1 MSRDLVRR
9 LITLERA
16 IPIVRMPKPMTDEH
30 RAEFVALQALVVAIM
45 LGDLKA
51 GEDPMQAL
59 FRGIER
65 AHDASDRVTKI
76 RYGFARRLDHARCI
90 ALNGADSVAVPHDW
104 FERSA
109 ALMQHPLAAEAL
121 PFFTSLYFD
130 HADFTADGSDTDRM
144 TVIGDD
150 GVERYL
156 RPDRVDNLMPP
167 TGWRGHSLII
177 RRTV

>member
-1 MSRDLVRR
+1 MSRELVRR
-9 LITLERA
+9 LNTLERA
-16 IPIVRMPKPMTDEH
+16 IPLVRIPKPMTDER

-65 AHDASDRVTKI
+65 AHDASDRVTNI

-90 ALNGADSVAVPHDW
+90 ALNGADSVAIPRDW
-104 FERSA
+104 FERST
-109 ALMQHPLAAEAL
+109 ALLQHPLAAEAL
-121 PFFTSLYFD
+121 PSFLNLYFE
-130 HADFTADGSDTDRM
+130 HPDFTAEHSDTELM
-144 TVIGDD
+144 TLIGND

-156 RPDRVDNLMPP
+156 RPDKVGVEIPP
-167 TGWRGHSLII
+167 HGWRGQGTSNSCM
-177 RRTV
+177 R

>member
-9 LITLERA
+9 LSTLERA
-16 IPIVRMPKPMTDEH
+16 IPVVRMPKPMTDER
-30 RAEFVALQALVVAIM
+30 RAGFIALQALVVAIM

-76 RYGFARRLDHARCI
+76 RYSFARRLDHARCV
-90 ALNGADSVAVPHDW
+90 ALNGTDSVAVPRDW
-104 FERSA
+104 FEQST
-109 ALMQHPLAAEAL
+109 ALLQHPLAAEAL
-121 PFFTSLYFD
+121 PLFLNLYFE
-130 HADFTADGSDTDRM
+130 HPDFTADGSDTDRM
-144 TVIGDD
+144 TLIGND

-156 RPDRVDNLMPP
+156 RPDQNLQGRIA
-167 TGWRGHSLII
+167 T
-177 RRTV
+177 